1 MGFECSEAG
10 CVIATFYMC
19 WKCGISKGVLHS
31 GSTHVLYA
39 IRYEPE
45 SDEEEEDDSDE
56 EEDGETEGEQE
67 DEIEEE

>member
-1 MGFECSEAG
+1 
-10 CVIATFYMC
+10 MC